1 MAGIWSLHDRNLSFT
16 LQGSQ
21 DCIRLDTETSDGIF
35 IFWKALHHRHP
46 CEAAAMPPA
55 SLSHADL
62 PIRRGCVIVALMA
75 LGAMAALAHE
85 PVLAL
90 RLGAEVAA
98 FLTLGLVQG

>member
-1 MAGIWSLHDRNLSFT
+1 
-16 LQGSQ
+16 
-21 DCIRLDTETSDGIF
+21 
-35 IFWKALHHRHP
+35 
-46 CEAAAMPPA
+46 MPPA

-85 PVLAL
+85 PVVAL

-98 FLTLGLVQG
+98 FLTLGLVLAARQAPRRVTALAPARLLRARLLWHAERVSLAALALWVGALAAWLLGH